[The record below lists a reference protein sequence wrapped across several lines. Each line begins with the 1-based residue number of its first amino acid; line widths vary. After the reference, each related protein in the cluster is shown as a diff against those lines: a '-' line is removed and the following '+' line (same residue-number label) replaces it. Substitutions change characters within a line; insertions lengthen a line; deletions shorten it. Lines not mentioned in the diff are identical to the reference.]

1 MAEGL
6 TVAGAATALT
16 ALKGAYTWAQLH
28 TAAPGPSG
36 TTAVATETDRVQIEW
51 PTTVTTQTMSNTNT
65 LTWTG
70 VAGSEDYTHVS
81 IWSAA
86 TGGTCGMTG
95 IITANPVTVGDTFQ
109 LAPGDVDTTFP
120 VAS

>member
-28 TAAPGPSG
+28 TAAPGPNG
-36 TTAVATETDRVQIEW
+36 TTAVAVETDRVLITW
-51 PTTVTTQTMSNTNT
+51 PGTVSTATMSNTNT

-95 IITANPVTVGDTFQ
+95 VITANPVTIGDSFQ
-109 LAPGDVDTTFP
+109 LAPGDVDSTFP